1 MAATQRRRFAPIL
14 HSQHHYSH
22 LYALHRTGNAGGN
35 CFSIYTQAGYALAGV
50 RVEPNA
56 IASVVIGGTLLSG
69 GVGTVLGTL
78 FGVAIQGLIQTYIN
92 FDGTLSFMVD
102 ENRHRYFVVYFYS
115 ITAWVN
121 GAVGESS
128 EFASDK
134 SQHCAAIKTPLR
146 VERRRRL
153 RVWELTDKA
162 FDIFNHMV
170 VADKE

>member
-1 MAATQRRRFAPIL
+1 MEL
-14 HSQHHYSH
+14 D
-22 LYALHRTGNAGGN
+22 
-35 CFSIYTQAGYALAGV
+35 
-50 RVEPNA
+50 A

-92 FDGTLSFMVD
+92 FDGTLSSPVD

-115 ITAWVN
+115 ITAWIN

-134 SQHCAAIKTPLR
+134 SQHCAA
-146 VERRRRL
+146 
-153 RVWELTDKA
+153 
-162 FDIFNHMV
+162 
-170 VADKE
+170 